1 MFTFAKIISST
12 IKEEE
17 ACLSWI
23 QLISFTRA
31 NELYQIISDYL
42 LNLKRN
48 QRNQNQNGTM
58 IEAIICYSIKVH
70 KTDKVLSRFSSFVI
84 ATRKNNNFVRTV
96 TGIALSVLYDKT
108 KRVIENKTQ
117 TWNPIV
123 YPIITKINFEKFQN
137 IKFLK

>member
-1 MFTFAKIISST
+1 MFTFAEIISST

-70 KTDKVLSRFSSFVI
+70 KTDKV
-84 ATRKNNNFVRTV
+84 
-96 TGIALSVLYDKT
+96 
-108 KRVIENKTQ
+108 
-117 TWNPIV
+117 
-123 YPIITKINFEKFQN
+123 
-137 IKFLK
+137 